1 MTRIIVVGGGAG
13 GLELATK
20 LGRTLGRKN
29 RAQITLV
36 DRKAS
41 HLWKPLLH
49 EVATGSLDA
58 GVDALSYRAH
68 AKNHHFDFQMGSLA
82 DIDRE
87 RKVIVLSELTDEH
100 GELLMPSREI
110 EYDILVMAIG
120 STSNDFNTP
129 GVRDNC
135 IFLDSPEQAHRFRTE
150 MNNQFLKLHA
160 KNGQG
165 TVDIAIVGAG
175 ATGVELSA
183 ELHNAVKE
191 LRTYGFGDLDSSKLN
206 VNLVEA
212 GERILPALPPRIS
225 SAAHQELVNLGVT
238 VRTATMVT
246 EADATGLTT
255 KDGDKISAQ
264 IMVWAAGIKAPDF
277 IKDIGGLETNRINQ
291 LVVKNTLQTT
301 RDDNIFV
308 IGDLAQCTQQDGKF
322 VPPRAQAAHQMASMA
337 FTNIVA
343 KLNGKDLKDYVYND
357 HGSLVSLSRFS
368 TVGSLMGNLTKGS
381 MMVEG
386 RIARVVYISLYRMH
400 QVALHG
406 FVKTGLMMLV
416 GRINRVLRPNL
427 KLH

>member
-87 RKVIVLSELTDEH
+87 RKVVVLSELTDEH

-301 RDDNIFV
+301 RDDDIFV

>member
-49 EVATGSLDA
+49 EVATGSLDE

-68 AKNHHFDFQMGSLA
+68 AKNHSFDFQMGSLQ

-87 RKVIVLSELTDEH
+87 RKVIILSELKDEH
-100 GELLMPSREI
+100 GELLMPSREL
-110 EYDILVMAIG
+110 EYDLLVMAIG

-129 GVRDNC
+129 GVRENC

-150 MNNQFLKLHA
+150 MNNEFLKLHA
-160 KNGQG
+160 KNGNG

-206 VNLVEA
+206 VNLIEA

-225 SAAHQELVNLGVT
+225 SAAHQELVKLGVN

-246 EADATGLTT
+246 KAEKDGLTT
-255 KDGDKISAQ
+255 KDGDKIPAQ

-277 IKDIGGLETNRINQ
+277 IKDIAGLETNRINQ
-291 LVVKNTLQTT
+291 LVVKGTLQTT
-301 RDDNIFV
+301 RDDDIFV
-308 IGDLAQCTQQDGKF
+308 IGDLAQCTQPDGSF
-322 VPPRAQAAHQMASMA
+322 VPPRAQAAHQMASQA
-337 FTNIVA
+337 FSNIVA
-343 KLNGKDLKDYVYND
+343 KLNGRELKNYVYKD

-400 QVALHG
+400 LMALHG
-406 FVKTGLMMLV
+406 VFKTGLMMLV